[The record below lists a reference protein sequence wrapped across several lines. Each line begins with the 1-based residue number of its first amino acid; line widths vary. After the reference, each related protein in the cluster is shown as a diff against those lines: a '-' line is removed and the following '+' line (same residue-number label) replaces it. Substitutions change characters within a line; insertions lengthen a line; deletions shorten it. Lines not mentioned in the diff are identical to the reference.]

1 VDQHPG
7 GQLEHAA
14 DEDVQGNQVYRL
26 RVVLAGIS
34 PLIWRQLEV
43 TAATT
48 LAELHRLVQAA
59 FGWSGEHLHRFTVRG
74 TEYAAGDGQGLWAAQ
89 NADSVGLGSLGLR
102 VREHFTYDYAF
113 FANLC
118 TWRHDLR
125 VQAIEPARPG
135 RSYPWCSGGARSAP
149 PEDCGG
155 PQAFLALRQQHS
167 PWAATVRMAE
177 LMRPLLDAPPDET
190 VRSALG
196 QDALDELPELLYW
209 ARIDT
214 LAKAAVNAALATS
227 SRKDDP

>member
-1 VDQHPG
+1 MDQDPG
-7 GQLEHAA
+7 GQPERAG
-14 DEDVQGNQVYRL
+14 DKDIQGDQVYRL

-34 PLIWRQLEV
+34 PLIWRQLDV
-43 TAATT
+43 AASTT
-48 LAELHRLVQAA
+48 LAGLHRILQIA

-74 TEYAAGDGQGLWAAQ
+74 VDYRAYEGQRPLDGKDAGRVTLAG
-89 NADSVGLGSLGLR
+89 LGLR
-102 VREHFTYDYAF
+102 ISERLTYDYAF
-113 FANLC
+113 FSNLC

-125 VQAIEPARPG
+125 VQAIEPARPN

-177 LMRPLLDAPPDET
+177 LMRPLLDAPPGET

-209 ARIDT
+209 ART
-214 LAKAAVNAALATS
+214 GTFAKAAVNAALAALC
-227 SRKDDP
+227 RKDTP